1 MNVTETSA
9 EGLKREFKITVP
21 ASEVEDQVTRRLGE
35 IGQSVRIPGFR
46 PGKVPMTM
54 LRRRYG
60 PAVRGEVLETTVQD
74 SSAEAMREHKL
85 RPALPPRVEI
95 VSAAEGADFEYKISL
110 EVLPDMPE
118 PDFATLGLEKLVAEV
133 PDEDVERAVER
144 VAEAQRKTEV
154 VERPAEIPDLVV
166 ADVVGRVGDEEIPGS
181 RGADRQI
188 ELGAE
193 GLLPGFAEQLVGVGA
208 GDKRDVRVTFPPDYG
223 NPDLA
228 GKEGVFEVNVKEV
241 RHRLPAAIDDELA
254 KAVGL
259 DTLAELRQEVRQR
272 MQRDYDGIARQRL
285 KQGLLD
291 KLADRYD
298 FPVPPGMV
306 EMEFQSI
313 WAQYEADK
321 ERQKESAAA
330 AETPEAAADS
340 APGPLDA
347 AAIIAPEETALEGAS
362 DRAPAS
368 AKAEHPQPHKA
379 AAQLAPAPATKA
391 PIDGRAVIAP
401 EETALEGASDTAGA
415 ALDAGEG
422 LSADDAKARDEFRR
436 IAERRVRLGLL
447 LAEVGR
453 NNNITVGQEELNQA
467 LAQEARRVPGYE
479 RQVIDYYRKN
489 PDALNQLRAPIFE
502 EKVVD
507 FIVELAKPGER
518 KVTPQELMKSSEPAG
533 EPDGENAPAA

>member
-21 ASEVEDQVTRRLGE
+21 ASEVDEKVTRRLGE

-54 LRRRYG
+54 LRQRYG
-60 PAVRGEVLETTVQD
+60 PAVRGEVLESTVQD
-74 SSAEAMREHKL
+74 SSAEAMREQNL

-118 PDFATLGLEKLVAEV
+118 PDFAALGLEKLVAEV
-133 PDEDVERAVER
+133 PDDDVEKAVER
-144 VAEAQRKTEV
+144 VAEAQRKTEL

-166 ADVVGRVGDEEIPGS
+166 ADVVGRVGDEEIAGS
-181 RGADRQI
+181 RGDDRQI

-193 GLLPGFAEQLVGVGA
+193 GLLPGFAEQLVGAVVGE
-208 GDKRDVRVTFPPDYG
+208 KRDVRVTFPADYG
-223 NPDLA
+223 NPEMA
-228 GKEGVFEVNVKEV
+228 GKEGVFEVTVKEV

-259 DTLAELRQEVRQR
+259 ETLAELRQEVRQR
-272 MQRDYDGIARQRL
+272 MQRDYDGITRQRL

-291 KLADRYD
+291 KLAERYD
-298 FPVPPGMV
+298 FPVPPGMI
-306 EMEFQSI
+306 EMEFNSI

-321 ERQKESAAA
+321 ERLKENAESAAGA
-330 AETPEAAADS
+330 AVS
-340 APGPLDA
+340 AGEGAIDA
-347 AAIIAPEETALEGAS
+347 AAAIAPEETALEGAS
-362 DRAPAS
+362 DRAPPSTEVARS
-368 AKAEHPQPHKA
+368 GQHQTHAHQPLPPEGAADSPIDA
-379 AAQLAPAPATKA
+379 AA
-391 PIDGRAVIAP
+391 IVAP
-401 EETALEGASDTAGA
+401 EETALEGASDVA
-415 ALDAGEG
+415 AAAEGGE
-422 LSADDAKARDEFRR
+422 DDEKAREEFRR
-436 IAERRVRLGLL
+436 VAERRVRLGLL

-453 NNNITVGQEELNQA
+453 NNNITVTQEELNQA
-467 LAQEARRVPGYE
+467 LAQEARRLPGYE

-489 PDALNQLRAPIFE
+489 PDAVNHLRAPIFE

-507 FIVELAKPGER
+507 FIVELAKPDER
-518 KVTPQELMKSSEPAG
+518 KVTPQELMKSAEPDSEPDSA
-533 EPDGENAPAA
+533 NAPAA